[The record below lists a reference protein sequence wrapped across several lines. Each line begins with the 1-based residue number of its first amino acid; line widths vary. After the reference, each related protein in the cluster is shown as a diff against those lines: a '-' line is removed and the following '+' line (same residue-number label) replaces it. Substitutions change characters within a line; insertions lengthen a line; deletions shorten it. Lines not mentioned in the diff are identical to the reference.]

1 MEALADAKL
10 DKESSHAAGSA
21 AYVATDQGPKR
32 HPQTFS
38 VHQPGV
44 TWRFASLRWKG
55 WGKRRPEARG
65 KLTACPNM
73 AGCEKLGR
81 ATLRLRRLRAA
92 RCEGTRGRYY
102 VRGTIFLDGRKTP
115 LVLSPSYVCG

>member
-1 MEALADAKL
+1 MEALADAQAAPADL
-10 DKESSHAAGSA
+10 LRSPARRDLALRLTALES
-21 AYVATDQGPKR
+21 
-32 HPQTFS
+32 
-38 VHQPGV
+38 
-44 TWRFASLRWKG
+44 

-65 KLTACPNM
+65 KLTACPNK